1 MLCFFLRVE
10 CNAGFLVEYFSLLL
24 IFKKDLRFAQSTST
38 LGPSASGRTERLSS

>member
-10 CNAGFLVEYFSLLL
+10 CNAGFLVGYFNLLL

-38 LGPSASGRTERLSS
+38 LGPSAPGRTERLSS